1 MASSSSS
8 YRFQSGFCPLSSS
21 PSLGNF
27 VERIKDACHFLV
39 SAVLGTIISAILT
52 FFFALGSFIVTV
64 LEIVWS
70 LILDFG
76 SDFVSAANSE
86 IVIFD

>member
-1 MASSSSS
+1 MSS
-8 YRFQSGFCPLSSS
+8 YRFQSGFYPLSSP

-52 FFFALGSFIVTV
+52 FFFALGSAFVFLFLFLRLFWLV
-64 LEIVWS
+64 E
-70 LILDFG
+70 LDCG
-76 SDFVSAANSE
+76 SDLVSVES
-86 IVIFD
+86 IIGLI